1 MHLLARL
8 DPGDAVTGL
17 LLVVVL
23 QTSVMIL
30 VAALFLGR
38 GLLWRHAEA
47 RYAVSLGAMV
57 LISISPAIAVASRS
71 GIALWVI
78 AFPATGN
85 GVASADH
92 EVAGDRV
99 PGRQEARSNP
109 SRLAA
114 ELPDVS
120 VSAEAEPLCARRDGD
135 SRRERPARPLGAGR
149 RTPGQAFAAKE
160 SAVRSAC
167 RGNRLGGC

>member
-1 MHLLARL
+1 MSLLANF
-8 DPGDAVTGL
+8 DPGDAVAGL
-17 LLVVVL
+17 ILVVVF

-30 VAALFLGR
+30 VAALLGR
-38 GLLWRHAEA
+38 ALLWRHAEA
-47 RYAVSLGAMV
+47 RYALSLGAMV

-160 SAVRSAC
+160 SVVRSAC